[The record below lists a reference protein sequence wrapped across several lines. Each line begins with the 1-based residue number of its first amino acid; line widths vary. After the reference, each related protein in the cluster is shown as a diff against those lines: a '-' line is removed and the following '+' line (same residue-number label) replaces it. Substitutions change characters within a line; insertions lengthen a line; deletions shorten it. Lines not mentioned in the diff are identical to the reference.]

1 MGLAFFRN
9 LFRYSFPSMGR
20 FQHTGKSV
28 REFELDQVLL
38 QYDDLFVACFTPLFR
53 ACGGSGAD
61 CWIFRAISVI
71 YPPFNPIL
79 LYGYYPSI
87 RNNIYIVG
95 FLTNSFYLK
104 QNYGRYPVDL
114 RGDLKAFQKLI
125 EIPRAAHPILAR
137 YRMESVM

>member
-1 MGLAFFRN
+1 
-9 LFRYSFPSMGR
+9 MGR

-71 YPPFNPIL
+71 YPLLTQSYYMDIIPLLGIISIL
-79 LYGYYPSI
+79 
-87 RNNIYIVG
+87 
-95 FLTNSFYLK
+95 
-104 QNYGRYPVDL
+104 
-114 RGDLKAFQKLI
+114 
-125 EIPRAAHPILAR
+125 
-137 YRMESVM
+137 